1 MLGVVPVTVVL
12 VQVVDSE
19 KTTVRVQNPP
29 GLWGVSHGHQPL
41 ASDSHG
47 PDLCHSISSE
57 LLCAQARRLI
67 FCEIAATS

>member
-1 MLGVVPVTVVL
+1 MLGVVPMTVVL

-29 GLWGVSHGHQPL
+29 GLWGMSHGHQPL

-47 PDLCHSISSE
+47 PDLSSE